1 MSEPSTPLM
10 RQYSAIKKEHPNA
23 LLFFRLGDFYELFFD
38 DAILAARELQITLTS
53 RNKEKGVNIPMCG
66 VPYHAAEGYIA
77 KLIRRG
83 FKVAVCEQVEDPR
96 LATKLVRREVTRVV
110 TPGTAADSSLNAEEN
125 NFLAAVAT
133 VGDRVGFAALDL
145 STGEFRATEFAGESA
160 GRRIQEELE
169 QLRPKEMLYGS
180 SAPLLEHASST
191 QLGSF
196 ATLNGRDTPHS
207 TGTAPVARISG
218 FGWAETPLDDWIFA
232 PDHAIPLVENHFG
245 VLSLEG
251 FGLAGKQAAAS
262 AAGAILYYIRSTQ
275 RGTLDHVDRI
285 GFYERQN
292 CLVLDAVT
300 VRNLELI
307 EPLFAGTDAGVTLIR
322 CLDATITPMGKRLL
336 RMWMLRPSLDRTEIE
351 ARLDAVDVQVKD
363 IVGREELRRSL
374 DGILD
379 LERLLSRVTLETAN
393 PRDVL
398 ALGASLGK
406 LPKVRGVLA
415 GLLAPRLA
423 MLHAA
428 IDELGDLRGK
438 IESMLAPEP
447 PLTLNDGGV
456 IAAGIDKDLDELR
469 DLSHN
474 SKQYLAQVE
483 TRERERTGIGSLKV
497 KFNSIFGYYI
507 EISKANLHHAPTD
520 YERKQTLVNA
530 ERFTTPELKEYES
543 KILDAQEKIVEIER
557 RLFAELRSAI
567 AAEAKRIRQTALAL
581 AEVDVLGSLAHI
593 AALRNYCRPKFE
605 ADNSDQT
612 ADLEIVEGRHPVI
625 ELQEMTIG
633 NDRFVPNDLFL
644 NSKTHNIVVLTGPN
658 MGGKSTYLRQAA
670 LIVIMAQMGSFVP
683 ARSVRMG
690 IVDRVFTRIGASDNV
705 ARGRSTFMVEM
716 TETAAILH
724 TATPRSLILL
734 DEVGRGTS
742 TYDGLAIAWA
752 AVEYLH
758 ARVRAKTL
766 FATHYFELT
775 ELAEQLSGVKNYHVS
790 VKETGGSVVFLRRVE
805 PGAADR
811 SYGIEVAKLAGLPN
825 EVVVRAREVLAE
837 HESSEHRLSGHLT
850 PGSAPE
856 RPAQLTIF
864 TPLSQPVLEK
874 LREADLD
881 RMTPLE
887 ALNLLAELKKADWQK
902 RWQRRTQLIH
912 ASGQLLIVG
921 FDGTEMSP
929 RLASLLAKI
938 APAGVILFARNI
950 KGVEQTHTLL
960 RECQKCV
967 AMPLFT
973 CVDLEGGTVD
983 RFRNVL
989 GTAPSPAEVFAT
1001 GSRALYRKHGRVI
1014 GENCRALGFNVDFA
1028 PVLDLAFAASRSVMS
1043 SRAVSDDP
1051 KQVVVYAREF
1061 LQGLRDAGV
1070 LGCGKHFPWAG

>member
-1 MSEPSTPLM
+1 LKTFRQAKVVVARARTLRKERNATRRQIANYQIGDYKITNSPTSEPSTPLM
-10 RQYSAIKKEHPNA
+10 RQYAAIKKEHPNA

-38 DAILAARELQITLTS
+38 DAVLAARELQITLTS
-53 RNKEKGVNIPMCG
+53 RNKEKGVAIPMCG

-96 LATKLVRREVTRVV
+96 LAKTLVRRKVTRVV

-145 STGEFRATEFAGESA
+145 STGEFRATEFGGELA

-180 SAPLLEHASST
+180 SAPLFEKRNSGETGAPARPAAERLATTSPSRST
-191 QLGSF
+191 
-196 ATLNGRDTPHS
+196 
-207 TGTAPVARISG
+207 SG
-218 FGWAETPLDDWIFA
+218 VVETPLDDWIFA
-232 PDHAIPLVENHFG
+232 PDHAIPLLENHFG

-251 FGLAGKQAAAS
+251 FGLAGKPAAAS

-307 EPLFAGTDAGVTLIR
+307 EPLFAGTDAGVTLFR
-322 CLDATITPMGKRLL
+322 CMDATVTPMGKRLL
-336 RMWMLRPSLDRTEIE
+336 RTWMLRPSLDASEING
-351 ARLDAVDVQVKD
+351 RLDSVEVQVKD
-363 IVGREELRRSL
+363 TVRREELRRSL

-398 ALGASLGK
+398 ALAASLARI
-406 LPKVRGVLA
+406 PRVRTVLA
-415 GLLAPRLA
+415 GLSAARLSA
-423 MLHAA
+423 LHIA
-428 IDELGDLRGK
+428 IDELGGLREK
-438 IESMLAPEP
+438 IDRTLVPEP
-447 PLTLNDGGV
+447 PLTLSDGGV
-456 IAAGIDKDLDELR
+456 IAAGVDKDLDELR
-469 DLSHN
+469 DLSRN

-507 EISKANLHHAPTD
+507 EISKANLHLSPTD

-543 KILDAQEKIVEIER
+543 KILDAQEKIVEIEQ

-581 AEVDVLGSLAHI
+581 AEVDVLGCLAHI
-593 AALRNYCRPKFE
+593 AALRNYCRPHFDE
-605 ADNSDQT
+605 AEKAEDVG
-612 ADLEIVEGRHPVI
+612 DLEIVEGRHPVI
-625 ELQEMTIG
+625 ELQELAAG
-633 NDRFVPNDLFL
+633 SERFVPNELFL
-644 NSKTHNIVVLTGPN
+644 DSATHNIVVLTGPN

-683 ARSVRMG
+683 ARAVRLG
-690 IVDRVFTRIGASDNV
+690 IVDRVFTRIGASDNL

-724 TATPRSLILL
+724 TATARSLILL

-752 AVEYLH
+752 AIEYLH
-758 ARVRAKTL
+758 ARVHAKTL

-837 HESSEHRLSGHLT
+837 HESSERRLSEHLT
-850 PGSAPE
+850 PGSSTEPE
-856 RPAQLTIF
+856 RPTQLTIF

-874 LREADLD
+874 LREVDLD
-881 RMTPLE
+881 RLTPLE
-887 ALNLLAELKKADWQK
+887 ALNLLAELKKE
-902 RWQRRTQLIH
+902 I
-912 ASGQLLIVG
+912 
-921 FDGTEMSP
+921 
-929 RLASLLAKI
+929 
-938 APAGVILFARNI
+938 
-950 KGVEQTHTLL
+950 
-960 RECQKCV
+960 
-967 AMPLFT
+967 
-973 CVDLEGGTVD
+973 
-983 RFRNVL
+983 
-989 GTAPSPAEVFAT
+989 
-1001 GSRALYRKHGRVI
+1001 
-1014 GENCRALGFNVDFA
+1014 
-1028 PVLDLAFAASRSVMS
+1028 
-1043 SRAVSDDP
+1043 
-1051 KQVVVYAREF
+1051 
-1061 LQGLRDAGV
+1061 
-1070 LGCGKHFPWAG
+1070 

>member
-10 RQYSAIKKEHPNA
+10 RQYAAIKKEHPNA

-38 DAILAARELQITLTS
+38 DAVLAARELQITLTS
-53 RNKEKGVNIPMCG
+53 RNKEKGVDIPMCG

-96 LATKLVRREVTRVV
+96 LAKKLVRREVTRVV
-110 TPGTAADSSLNAEEN
+110 TPGTAADSSLSAEEN
-125 NFLAAVAT
+125 NFLAAVAA
-133 VGDRVGFAALDL
+133 VGDHVGFAALDL

-180 SAPLLEHASST
+180 SAPLLERAGGV
-191 QLGSF
+191 QMRSF
-196 ATLNGRDTPHS
+196 APLGGQDARPS
-207 TGTAPVARISG
+207 AGTAPVARVSG
-218 FGWAETPLDDWIFA
+218 LGLAETPLDDWIFA
-232 PDHAIPLVENHFG
+232 PDHAIPLLENHFG

-251 FGLAGKQAAAS
+251 FGLAGKRAAAS

-307 EPLFAGTDAGVTLIR
+307 EPLFAGTDAGVTLFR
-322 CLDATITPMGKRLL
+322 CLDATVTPMGKRLL
-336 RMWMLRPSLDRTEIE
+336 RTWLLRPSLDRVEIE
-351 ARLDAVDVQVKD
+351 ARLDSVETQVKD
-363 IVGREELRRSL
+363 TMRREELRRAL

-398 ALGASLGK
+398 ALAASLGK
-406 LPKVRGVLA
+406 IPKVRAVLA
-415 GLLAPRLA
+415 GLTESPRAASRLGA
-423 MLHAA
+423 LHRL
-428 IDELGDLRGK
+428 IDELSDLREK
-438 IESMLAPEP
+438 IDSTLVPEP
-447 PLTLNDGGV
+447 PLTLSDGGV
-456 IAAGIDKDLDELR
+456 IAPGVDKDLDELR
-469 DLSHN
+469 DLSRN

-507 EISKANLHHAPTD
+507 EISKANLHLSPAD

-557 RLFAELRSAI
+557 RLFTQLRSAI

-581 AEVDVLGSLAHI
+581 AEVDVLGCLAHI
-593 AALRNYCRPKFE
+593 AALRNYCRPHFDE
-605 ADNSDQT
+605 AEGDKDGG
-612 ADLEIVEGRHPVI
+612 DLEIVEGRHPVI
-625 ELQEMTIG
+625 ELQELATG
-633 NDRFVPNDLFL
+633 NERFVPNDLFL
-644 NSKTHNIVVLTGPN
+644 DSSPQHATRNTPRQNIIVLTGPN

-683 ARSVRMG
+683 ARAVRLG

-724 TATPRSLILL
+724 TATARSLILL

-758 ARVRAKTL
+758 ARVHAKTL

-790 VKETGGSVVFLRRVE
+790 VKEAGGSVVFLRRVE

-850 PGSAPE
+850 PGSSAEPE
-856 RPAQLTIF
+856 RPTQLTIF

-874 LREADLD
+874 LREVDLN
-881 RMTPLE
+881 RLTPLE
-887 ALNLLAELKKADWQK
+887 ALNLLAELKRQ
-902 RWQRRTQLIH
+902 I
-912 ASGQLLIVG
+912 
-921 FDGTEMSP
+921 E
-929 RLASLLAKI
+929 
-938 APAGVILFARNI
+938 
-950 KGVEQTHTLL
+950 
-960 RECQKCV
+960 
-967 AMPLFT
+967 
-973 CVDLEGGTVD
+973 
-983 RFRNVL
+983 
-989 GTAPSPAEVFAT
+989 
-1001 GSRALYRKHGRVI
+1001 
-1014 GENCRALGFNVDFA
+1014 
-1028 PVLDLAFAASRSVMS
+1028 
-1043 SRAVSDDP
+1043 
-1051 KQVVVYAREF
+1051 
-1061 LQGLRDAGV
+1061 
-1070 LGCGKHFPWAG
+1070 